1 MPSAAVLA
9 PVVLPL
15 IAAAVIGTF
24 GLAGVNLGRF
34 ATAVGAWSTVAALLA
49 VWVPVRS
56 SVELILGPL
65 GYGSSF
71 DMRIDAVTFAFGLMI
86 AGPTALLL
94 TLQPRTW
101 QEATVSLLA
110 MTASIAAVEG
120 GGVVLTAIG
129 GGTAATLAVVLLD
142 TEDPRAA
149 RPSWA
154 LLLAG
159 WLALSWVGVILQVGG
174 GTAVYSA
181 VPVATITT
189 PLFSVLAVAAIL
201 VSCLFPWRT
210 WPAHLW
216 ARPSLRAAGVTVAT
230 LFPLGF
236 YLLVRAYELGD
247 GRYPHPLF
255 NIGLAVVGM
264 VGAFTAG
271 ARAQAAATRREFL
284 GEIIPFFGGFAL
296 AGIALGTALGLVA
309 GVVILATAASLV
321 ACLALLPDRAGVAAV
336 VTIAAAVGLPPGI
349 SFGAR
354 VVAIESS
361 FEAGDFV
368 GLVGIFGMAAWA
380 ILMVAGARAIG
391 LPGGRGHAASETF
404 PRVSLAIA
412 LLTLAAGPAL
422 AAVQFGFANPLAAE
436 VMPASAGS
444 LGGGLTSVVTVS
456 SVLPALTLF
465 APLLVLAVLLYTVVG
480 TSAIQTQARPAL
492 FKMPAAWALDQ
503 ARASLRR
510 LTVPEQYRSI
520 LNLRELEAAATGGKP
535 VMWLAALVALAFA
548 VTR

>member
-24 GLAGVNLGRF
+24 GLAGINLGRF

-49 VWVPVRS
+49 VWVQVRS

-65 GYGSSF
+65 GYGSSL

-181 VPVATITT
+181 VPVASITA

-271 ARAQAAATRREFL
+271 ARAQAATTRREFL

-296 AGIALGTALGLVA
+296 AAIAMGTALGLVA

-321 ACLALLPDRAGVAAV
+321 ACLALLPDRAGVASL

-349 SFGAR
+349 AFGAR

-368 GLVGIFGMAAWA
+368 GLLGIAGMAAWA

-404 PRVSLAIA
+404 PRVSLGIA

-465 APLLVLAVLLYTVVG
+465 APLLVLAVFLYTVVG
-480 TSAIQTQARPAL
+480 TSAIRTQARPAL

-503 ARASLRR
+503 ARASLRL